1 MKRKRL
7 IAAVV
12 AVLLAVSGV
21 GAMWW
26 YASRADQR
34 AVADLKP
41 VDVFVAALEIPTGT
55 SLASAVSSNA
65 MVVKQIPASLAPV
78 GATTVVDAS
87 NAGLVAQ
94 SDIHVGELVLL
105 SRFGAAETVRS
116 GLMLPPGHIALS
128 IALGDPEKVGT
139 FVNVGSRIAV
149 FLTYGGD
156 NGQRTRL
163 LMSNVYVL
171 AVGANA
177 GSAAPAGTTGLLTLA
192 VTQAQAEKL
201 IQAQRGSGQL
211 YLGLMNDKSG
221 VGASSGAND
230 DNLFG

>member
-12 AVLLAVSGV
+12 AVLLAMSGV

-34 AVADLKP
+34 AVADLQP

-55 SLASAVSSNA
+55 SLATAVSSNA
-65 MVVKQIPASLAPV
+65 LVVKQIPASLAPV
-78 GATTVVDAS
+78 GASTVVDAS
-87 NAGLVAQ
+87 NASLVAQ
-94 SDIHVGELVLL
+94 SNIHVGELVLL
-105 SRFGAAETVRS
+105 SRFGAPETVRS

-128 IALGDPEKVGT
+128 ISLGDPEKVGT
-139 FVNVGSRIAV
+139 FVNVSSRIAV
-149 FLTYGGD
+149 FLTYGAD

-163 LMSNVYVL
+163 LMSNIYVL

-177 GSAAPAGTTGLLTLA
+177 GAAAPAGTTGLLTLA
-192 VTQAQAEKL
+192 VTQTQAEKL
-201 IQAQRGSGQL
+201 IQAQRGAGQL
-211 YLGLMNDKSG
+211 YLGLMNEQSG
-221 VGASSGAND
+221 VSPSTGTNT